1 MHKVLGGSR
10 MQLLE
15 ERIRRDGKVAPG
27 NVLRVD
33 GFINHQMDM
42 QLMAAL
48 AEEFYRLFADSG
60 VDKVL
65 TIEASGIAIAA
76 LVAQRFGVPML
87 FAKKS
92 KTSNIPDSV
101 YSAPARSFTHGTV
114 NNVMVSREFLH
125 ESERVLLI
133 DDFLAHGEALTALI
147 DVVHQAGAVVAGA
160 GILIEKAFQPGGDKI
175 RATGVRVESLA
186 RVKAMD
192 ADTGSVEF
200 L

>member
-1 MHKVLGGSR
+1 

-42 QLMAAL
+42 QLMASL

-101 YSAPARSFTHGTV
+101 YSASARSFTHGTV

-125 ESERVLLI
+125 EGERVLLI

-147 DVVHQAGAVVAGA
+147 DVVHQAGATVVGA

>member
-1 MHKVLGGSR
+1 MWVSGGVGV
-10 MQLLE
+10 QLLE

-33 GFINHQMDM
+33 SFINHQMDM
-42 QLMAAL
+42 QLMPAL
-48 AEEFYRLFADSG
+48 AEEFYRLFADER

-114 NNVMVSREFLH
+114 NTVMVSSEFLH
-125 ESERVLLI
+125 AGERVLLI

-147 DVVHQAGAVVAGA
+147 DVVHQAGAEVVGA
-160 GILIEKAFQPGGDKI
+160 GILVEKAFQCGGDKI
-175 RATGVRVESLA
+175 RAAGVRVESLA

-192 ADTGSVEF
+192 AESGTVEF
-200 L
+200 V

>member
-1 MHKVLGGSR
+1 

-15 ERIRRDGKVAPG
+15 DRIRRDGKVAPG

-33 GFINHQMDM
+33 SFINHQMDM
-42 QLMAAL
+42 QLMPAL
-48 AEEFYRLFADSG
+48 AQEFYRLFSDG
-60 VDKVL
+60 RVDKVL

-87 FAKKS
+87 FAKKA

-125 ESERVLLI
+125 AGERVLLI

-147 DVVHQAGAVVAGA
+147 DVVGQAGAEVVGA
-160 GILIEKAFQPGGDKI
+160 GILVEKAFQPGGDKI

-186 RVKAMD
+186 RVKAKD
-192 ADTGSVEF
+192 VDTGSIEF
-200 L
+200 V